1 MATQCTNI
9 RIIAQKFFIGL
20 DTSNCQ
26 KFWPT
31 YRERRQFLYIKD
43 ADVINFPLWK
53 QLKKCNI

>member
-1 MATQCTNI
+1 MAKQCTNI

-43 ADVINFPLWK
+43 ADVINFPL
-53 QLKKCNI
+53 